1 MITFLNFLN
10 KTKTI
15 FAENNV
21 ENPQFEA
28 RLLLSLFYGIKITKL
43 FEYNDK
49 IITDNEE
56 EELNN
61 IIKARLKNKPL
72 SKIFNKKTFWDF
84 DFFVNESVL
93 DPRFDTEVLVEE
105 IIKTYDTKENLKIL
119 DLGTGSGCI
128 ILSLLKIFI
137 NMQGVA
143 VDISEDALR
152 VACKNAY
159 SLRVNDRCDFIK
171 SNWNTDINEKF
182 DIIVSNPPY
191 IPTKTIETLS
201 TMVREFDPILA
212 LDGGNNGLNCYEFL
226 AKNLH
231 KNCKNTTKIFL
242 EIGEGQKN
250 DIVAIFQQNGFK
262 FVKSINDYGGIC
274 RILVFSL
281 K

>member
-1 MITFLNFLN
+1 
-10 KTKTI
+10 
-15 FAENNV
+15 
-21 ENPQFEA
+21 
-28 RLLLSLFYGIKITKL
+28 
-43 FEYNDK
+43 
-49 IITDNEE
+49 
-56 EELNN
+56 
-61 IIKARLKNKPL
+61 
-72 SKIFNKKTFWDF
+72 
-84 DFFVNESVL
+84 
-93 DPRFDTEVLVEE
+93 
-105 IIKTYDTKENLKIL
+105 
-119 DLGTGSGCI
+119 
-128 ILSLLKIFI
+128 
-137 NMQGVA
+137 MQGVA

-159 SLRVNDRCDFIK
+159 SLLVNDRCDFIK

-212 LDGGNNGLNCYEFL
+212 LDGGNDGLNCYEFL

-242 EIGEGQKN
+242 EIGDGQK
-250 DIVAIFQQNGFK
+250 DDVVAIFQQNDFN
-262 FVKSINDYGGIC
+262 FVKSIDDYGGIC

>member
-49 IITDNEE
+49 IITDDEE
-56 EELNN
+56 EKLNN
-61 IIKARLKNKPL
+61 IVKTRLKNKPL

-84 DFFVNESVL
+84 DFFVNENVL
-93 DPRFDTEVLVEE
+93 DPRFDTEVLIEE
-105 IIKTYDTKENLKIL
+105 IIKTYDTKDNLKIL

-128 ILSLLKIFI
+128 VLSLLKIFI

-159 SLRVNDRCDFIK
+159 SLRVNDRCDFVK

-191 IPTKTIETLS
+191 IPTKTIGTLS

-226 AKNLH
+226 SKNLH

-242 EIGEGQKN
+242 EIGEGQK
-250 DIVAIFQQNGFK
+250 DDVVAIFQQNGFK